1 MRRIPPFFIFFDVSI
16 TVLSA
21 LCFKVTFYT
30 ETSSET
36 LLTCLSHG
44 VVDVRK
50 AVSFLFVDVMNA
62 VSFSFVVV
70 MNAIF
75 FSFVVVINAV
85 SFSFVVVI
93 NAVSFLFVDVMNAV
107 SFLYVSLI
115 NYSMLHFKVTHH
127 FECQK
132 K

>member
-30 ETSSET
+30 ETSAET

-70 MNAIF
+70 MNA
-75 FSFVVVINAV
+75 V

-93 NAVSFLFVDVMNAV
+93 NAISFLFVVVINAF

-127 FECQK
+127 CVRRNKFRK
-132 K
+132 

>member
-50 AVSFLFVDVMNA
+50 AVSFLFVDV
-62 VSFSFVVV
+62 
-70 MNAIF
+70 IKRHF